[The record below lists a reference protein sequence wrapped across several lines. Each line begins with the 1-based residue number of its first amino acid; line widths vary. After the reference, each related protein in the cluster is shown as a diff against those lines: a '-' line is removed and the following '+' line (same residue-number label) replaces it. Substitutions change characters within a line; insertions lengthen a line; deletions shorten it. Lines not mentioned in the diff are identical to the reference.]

1 MTPVGATERVNDALA
16 CVELSSI
23 ARGVRVLDV
32 IVKRAP
38 VRLRHHGRH
47 SDGKYVIL
55 VEGDVA
61 SVEESYEDALQHCGD
76 TLIDHM
82 FLARVHDRVWA
93 ALDGEYA
100 EATEEA
106 ALMVETTS
114 VACNVEALDFAV
126 KLIDARVVD
135 LQLASGIGGKG
146 YFALQ
151 APQHDLEYARDE
163 LLIRLPAD
171 RTVGIDLIARPH
183 PDMLAALGH
192 TAPFER

>member
-1 MTPVGATERVNDALA
+1 MTVQPSVPANDALA

-23 ARGVRVLDV
+23 ARGVRVLDA

-55 VEGDVA
+55 IDGDVA
-61 SVEESYEDALQHCGD
+61 SVEESYEDALQHSGD
-76 TLIDHM
+76 ALIDHM
-82 FLARVHDRVWA
+82 FLARAHERVWA

-100 EATEEA
+100 ETTDSA
-106 ALMVETTS
+106 ALMVETKS
-114 VACNVEALDFAV
+114 VACIIEALDYSV
-126 KLIDARVVD
+126 KLVDATVVD
-135 LQLASGIGGKG
+135 LQLAAGIGGKG

-151 APQHDLEYARDE
+151 AAQHDLEYAQEE

-171 RTVGIDLIARPH
+171 RLVAIDLIARPH
-183 PDMLAALGH
+183 ADMLSAFGH
-192 TAPFER
+192 AGPFEH

>member
-1 MTPVGATERVNDALA
+1 MTDRANDALA

-23 ARGVRVLDV
+23 ARGVRVLDA

-55 VEGDVA
+55 IEGDVA

-82 FLARVHDRVWA
+82 ILARVHERVWA
-93 ALDGEYA
+93 SLDGEYA
-100 EATEEA
+100 ESTDAA
-106 ALMVETTS
+106 ALMVETRS
-114 VACNVEALDFAV
+114 VACIVEALDFSV
-126 KLIDARVVD
+126 KLVEAQIVD
-135 LQLASGIGGKG
+135 LQLAAGIGGKG

-151 APQHDLEYARDE
+151 APQHDLEYTRDE
-163 LLIRLPAD
+163 LLIRLPAE
-171 RTVGIDLIARPH
+171 RLVGIDLIARPH

-192 TAPFER
+192 AGPFEH